1 MSFLTPL
8 FLLGALA
15 VTGPILFHLI
25 HRAVKE
31 RMPFSSLMFLKPP
44 PPRVTRRRKLE
55 HLWLLL
61 LRCLC
66 LLLLAAGFARP
77 FFSSNNAIPVSPDD
91 GRQLVLLVDTSASM
105 RRDGVWDKARALAEK
120 YLAQTTPA
128 DQVAVLTFD
137 RHPHAL
143 VSFAEWSACA

>member
-1 MSFLTPL
+1 MT
-8 FLLGALA
+8 
-15 VTGPILFHLI
+15 
-25 HRAVKE
+25 
-31 RMPFSSLMFLKPP
+31 FSSLMFLKSTPP
-44 PPRVTRRRKLE
+44 KVTRRRKLE

-77 FFSSNNAIPVSPDD
+77 FFSKNNAMTASPDE
-91 GRQLVLLVDTSASM
+91 GRQLILLVDTSASM

-128 DQVAVLTFD
+128 DQVAVLTFN
-137 RHPHAL
+137 RPMVVACYWQP
-143 VSFAEWSACA
+143 FAESEKPVPGTNH